1 MAESILQGVTTSTPF
16 LSCNRAQT
24 PLFSVNPG
32 VPIDDALSMASCLLD
47 VALCALDGINERSP
61 VGAAFHMVEMA
72 KAAIDA
78 VGDGE
83 PANKPSANAAEES
96 QWRGVIKRMAHLFDE
111 GVFIV
116 NPDAAELAAEDAERF
131 MAWVNAQRIGGGGM
145 TDTAIPLAL
154 KAGQKRRPDVD

>member
-96 QWRGVIKRMAHLFDE
+96 QWRGVIKLMAHLFDE

-131 MAWVNAQRIGGGGM
+131 MAWVNAQRIGVGGM

>member
-1 MAESILQGVTTSTPF
+1 
-16 LSCNRAQT
+16 
-24 PLFSVNPG
+24 
-32 VPIDDALSMASCLLD
+32 MASRLLD

-96 QWRGVIKRMAHLFDE
+96 QWRGVIKLMAHLFDE

-131 MAWVNAQRIGGGGM
+131 MAWVNAQRIGVGGM

>member
-1 MAESILQGVTTSTPF
+1 MASILQGVTTSTPF

-96 QWRGVIKRMAHLFDE
+96 QWRGVIKLMAHLFDE

-131 MAWVNAQRIGGGGM
+131 MAWVNAQRIGVGGM

>member
-96 QWRGVIKRMAHLFDE
+96 QWRGVIKLMAHLFDE

-154 KAGQKRRPDVD
+154 KAGQKRRADVD